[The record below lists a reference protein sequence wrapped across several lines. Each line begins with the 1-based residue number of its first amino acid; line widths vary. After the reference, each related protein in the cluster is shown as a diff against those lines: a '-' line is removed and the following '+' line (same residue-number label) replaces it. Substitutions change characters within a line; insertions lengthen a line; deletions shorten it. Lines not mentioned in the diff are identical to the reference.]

1 MTHKIRS
8 IRVTDISLHMD
19 PSVKGGIHLVIDTE
33 TKFGKSQADD
43 RVGLIQLKGDLHAE
57 NEADFNASMCMV
69 AAVAFDDASDN
80 TRETLESIAETEF
93 FPIFSDRLAAGLQ
106 AIGRPPICLKEQEQV
121 Y

>member
-80 TRETLESIAETEF
+80 TRETLESIAETDF
-93 FPIFSDRLAAGLQ
+93 FPIFPDRLDAVLQ

>member
-1 MTHKIRS
+1 
-8 IRVTDISLHMD
+8 MD

-93 FPIFSDRLAAGLQ
+93 FSIFSDRLDAVLQ